1 MRKSAMQAQAL
12 IFGGLMA
19 ALVIIFAFVPFLSFL
34 MPIPLVLTYLRYG
47 GRTAVLT
54 SIVSTVFAIFFT
66 SPDVA
71 LLTVLPMG
79 VMPGLAFGLGFKR
92 GWKPVMTALLALA
105 VFFVGY
111 AADYAASRWLFFAG
125 KDPIVMSVESE
136 AGRSQINSFVSL
148 VETALDQQPVGTDA
162 QKQQVEQIRS
172 MLTQLKTE
180 PVKMIWALLPTGLF
194 MMGALFTWVN
204 YLLCLRILPRFGH
217 QIPAPTPFAE
227 LRLPAWA
234 TLGYFVLIFGG
245 QYVLQPFGQGAWWAD
260 LIKNVVFTLVYI
272 FYLFGLA
279 VVWGFLRKKDVPKGF
294 AILISG
300 LVLGFFGQWL
310 LVVAAWD
317 SIFDFR
323 QLGHGLWRRHPT
335 TES

>member
-1 MRKSAMQAQAL
+1 MRKSAAQAQAL

-47 GRTAVLT
+47 GRTALLT
-54 SIVSTVFAIFFT
+54 SVVSTIFAIFFT
-66 SPDVA
+66 SPDAA

-92 GWKPVMTALLALA
+92 GWKPIMTALLALA

-111 AADYAASRWLFFAG
+111 AGDYAASRWLFFAG
-125 KDPIVMSVESE
+125 KDPIVMSIESE
-136 AGRSQINSFVSL
+136 AGRTQINSVVSMMES
-148 VETALDQQPVGTDA
+148 VLDQQPVVTDA
-162 QKQQVEQIRS
+162 QKQQVEQVRA
-172 MLTQLKTE
+172 MLTQMKTD
-180 PVKMIWALLPTGLF
+180 PVKMVWALLPMGLF
-194 MMGALFTWVN
+194 LLGALFTWVN

-217 QIPAPTPFAE
+217 QIPPPTPFGE

-234 TLGYFVLIFGG
+234 TLGYFVIMFGG
-245 QYVLQPFGQGAWWAD
+245 QYVLQPAGEGPWWSD
-260 LIKNVVFTLVYI
+260 LLRNVLFTLVYI
-272 FYLFGLA
+272 FYFVGLA

-294 AILISG
+294 AL
-300 LVLGFFGQWL
+300 LLCAMALFVFGQWL
-310 LVVAAWD
+310 LVLAAWD
-317 SIFDFR
+317 AIFDFR
-323 QLGHGLWRRHPT
+323 QLGHGLWRWRPT

>member
-1 MRKSAMQAQAL
+1 MRKSAAQAQAL

-54 SIVSTVFAIFFT
+54 SVVATVFAIFFT

-79 VMPGLAFGLGFKR
+79 VLPGLAFGLGFKR
-92 GWKPVMTALLALA
+92 GWKPIMTAVLALA

-111 AADYAASRWLFFAG
+111 AGNYAASRWLFFAG

-136 AGRSQINSFVSL
+136 AGRNQINSMVSL
-148 VETALDQQPVGTDA
+148 METALEQQPQATDA
-162 QKQQVEQIRS
+162 QKAQVEQVRA
-172 MLTQLKTE
+172 MLTQFKTE
-180 PVKMIWALLPTGLF
+180 PSKMIWALLPTGLLL
-194 MMGALFTWVN
+194 MGALFTWVN

-245 QYVLQPFGQGAWWAD
+245 QYIFQPVGQGAWWSD
-260 LIKNVVFTLVYI
+260 LVKNVVFTLVYV

-294 AILISG
+294 AILLSA
-300 LVLGFFGQWL
+300 LVLLFFGQWL
-310 LVVAAWD
+310 LVIAAWD
-317 SIFDFR
+317 AIFDFR
-323 QLGHGLWRRHPT
+323 QLGHGLWRRPT

>member
-1 MRKSAMQAQAL
+1 MRKSAAQAQAL

-54 SIVSTVFAIFFT
+54 SVVSTIFAIFFT

-79 VMPGLAFGLGFKR
+79 VMPGLAFGLGFKK
-92 GWKPVMTALLALA
+92 GWKPIMTAVLALA

-111 AADYAASRWLFFAG
+111 AGDYAASRWLFFAG
-125 KDPIVMSVESE
+125 KDPIVMSIESE
-136 AGRSQINSFVSL
+136 AGRAQINTMVSMMESVL
-148 VETALDQQPVGTDA
+148 QQQPVATDA
-162 QKQQVEQIRS
+162 QKQQVEQVRA
-172 MLTQLKTE
+172 MLTQMKTE
-180 PVKMIWALLPTGLF
+180 PAKMVWALLPSGLF
-194 MMGALFTWVN
+194 LLGALFTWVN

-217 QIPAPTPFAE
+217 HIPAPTPFGE

-234 TLGYFVLIFGG
+234 TLGYFVFMFGG
-245 QYVLQPFGQGAWWAD
+245 QYILQPAGEGAWWTD
-260 LIKNVVFTLVYI
+260 LLRNVLFTLVYI

-294 AILISG
+294 AFLLSA
-300 LVLGFFGQWL
+300 LALFVFGQWL
-310 LVVAAWD
+310 LVIAAWD
-317 SIFDFR
+317 AIFDFR